1 MEQCIAFETQNTTSD
16 VTIDMAPHILYT
28 KESTHTAYQQH
39 HRYILHHQITYNSQ
53 MENTML
59 QYITGN
65 LYLIDDM
72 GYHIPCSYIPIT
84 ILSSDNGSFK
94 TSHTDID
101 GNYNFSYEIDYT
113 STSLL
118 DKVRYTSNL
127 KLFAY
132 LPTIRI
138 HFTFDTII
146 DDWDNVLIET
156 PYLIK

>member
-1 MEQCIAFETQNTTSD
+1 MEQCLAFNTHDFNSD
-16 VTIDMAPHILYT
+16 VTTNMAPHILYT
-28 KESTHTAYQQH
+28 KESTHTAYKQD
-39 HRYILHHQITYNSQ
+39 HRYILQHEITYNSQ
-53 MENTML
+53 TNNSMN
-59 QYITGN
+59 ITGK

-72 GYHIPCSYIPIT
+72 GYQIPCSYIPIT
-84 ILSSDNGSFK
+84 ILSIDNGSFK
-94 TSHTDID
+94 TSLTDRD
-101 GNYNFSYEIDYT
+101 GNYHFSYEIDYT
-113 STSLL
+113 SAALI

-138 HFTFDTII
+138 HFAFDTII